1 MNARRPLLALLAV
14 SSLLLLLLAGCGG
27 PKASQKG
34 GQEDGKNARTYTVRG
49 QVEKLPDTAA
59 GDRELTVRHEAIDN
73 FTSRDGRVMGMDS
86 MAMGFAL
93 APETSI
99 DGVAPGDVIELK
111 LRVDWEAENPAEI
124 SQITEVRK
132 LPPGTKL
139 DFREAKP
146 PGQ

>member
-1 MNARRPLLALLAV
+1 MNARRPLLALLTV
-14 SSLLLLLLAGCGG
+14 PGLLALLLAGCAG
-27 PKASQKG
+27 PQGTSP
-34 GQEDGKNARTYTVRG
+34 NAHVYTVRG
-49 QVEKLPDTAA
+49 QVEKLPDRAA
-59 GDRELTVRHEAIDN
+59 GDRELTVRHEAIDD
-73 FTSRDGRVMGMDS
+73 FTSRDGQVTGMDS

-93 APETSI
+93 APEASVE
-99 DGVAPGDVIELK
+99 GVAPGDVIELK

>member
-1 MNARRPLLALLAV
+1 MNARRPLTALLTAPA
-14 SSLLLLLLAGCGG
+14 LLVLLLAAGCAGS
-27 PKASQKG
+27 KEASQ
-34 GQEDGKNARTYTVRG
+34 NAHVYTVRG

-59 GDRELTVRHEAIDN
+59 GDRELTVRHEAIDD
-73 FTSRDGRVMGMDS
+73 FTSRDGGVMGMDS
-86 MAMGFAL
+86 MTMGFAL
-93 APETSI
+93 APEASI
-99 DGVAPGDVIELK
+99 EGIAPGDVVELK

-139 DFREAKP
+139 EFREAKP

>member
-1 MNARRPLLALLAV
+1 MNARRPLLALLTIPG
-14 SSLLLLLLAGCGG
+14 LLVPLLAGCAGSKT
-27 PKASQKG
+27 P
-34 GQEDGKNARTYTVRG
+34 QEGGKNSHTYTVRG
-49 QVEKLPDTAA
+49 QVEKLPDTAS
-59 GDRELTVRHEAIDN
+59 GERELTVRHEAIDD
-73 FTSRDGRVMGMDS
+73 FTSRDGQVTGMDS

-93 APETSI
+93 APEASVE
-99 DGVAPGDVIELK
+99 GVAPGDVIELK